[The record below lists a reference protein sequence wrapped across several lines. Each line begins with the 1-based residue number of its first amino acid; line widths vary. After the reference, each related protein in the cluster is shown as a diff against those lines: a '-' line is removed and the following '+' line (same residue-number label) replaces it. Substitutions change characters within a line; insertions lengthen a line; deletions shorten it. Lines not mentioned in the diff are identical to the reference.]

1 MTQIID
7 KLFKSKILLASFFS
21 IAVVL
26 LAVIVYWSIS
36 PSNSPARIIVSI
48 KDGNTLSQAANELQN
63 DKVIKSELIYKVFVV
78 LLGGRRKVIAGDYL
92 SIRRN
97 RLCASRLNRERRRR
111 LAADQGDD
119 SRRYC
124 FIYIGRLLAAKIPN
138 FNSKAFVAIAKPEE
152 GYLFPDTYYFYE
164 TMSAQDRGHGE
175 E

>member
-48 KDGNTLSQAANELQN
+48 KDGTTLSQAANELQN

-92 SIRRN
+92 F
-97 RLCASRLNRERRRR
+97 
-111 LAADQGDD
+111 D
-119 SRRYC
+119 SPQSALRV
-124 FIYIGRLLAAKIPN
+124 
-138 FNSKAFVAIAKPEE
+138 AFRTVNGEE
-152 GYLFPDTYYFYE
+152 GLP
-164 TMSAQDRGHGE
+164 QIK
-175 E
+175 